1 MSVGRCGD
9 FVWDKL
15 CCRERFC
22 SREFRVE
29 RVETVK
35 KCGEVVVVVLGE
47 REAGGGGVF
56 KLI

>member
-1 MSVGRCGD
+1 M
-9 FVWDKL
+9 L
-15 CCRERFC
+15 L
-22 SREFRVE
+22 RVE

-47 REAGGGGVF
+47 REAGGGGMF